1 MKLVQKI
8 LVHLVIIF
16 VVVLLPVFVFTFMS
30 NHGYDDFAFIG
41 GITYFIYAFYLVFK
55 IKNQRAK
62 IILLGVLS
70 SVTMLSIGILL
81 IDFNE
86 FIFLIVVAINL
97 IFHAFLLIKNTKT
110 TNEAVWKS
118 YLISF
123 VLILILSLFSLC
135 FWFLMM
141 AASGMPS
148 NHY

>member
-55 IKNQRAK
+55 IKNQRSK

-70 SVTMLSIGILL
+70 SVTMLSIGIML

-97 IFHAFLLIKNTKT
+97 IFHAFLLIKNPKT